1 MEVNFLDKE
10 KEIKEYITK
19 ELDFYI
25 DHGIYDEDKDYYIEE
40 DAIYISVDYE
50 EITIKNN
57 LSIMIYTEMCST
69 LMEKMLKY
77 LQFVERLYRKEV

>member
-1 MEVNFLDKE
+1 MEVNFLDRE

-19 ELDFYI
+19 ELDLYI
-25 DHGIYDEDKDYYIEE
+25 DHEIYDEDKDYYIEE

-57 LSIMIYTEMCST
+57 LSIVIYTEMCST

>member
-50 EITIKNN
+50 EITIRNN
-57 LSIMIYTEMCST
+57 LSIMLYTEMCST

>member
-40 DAIYISVDYE
+40 DTIYISVDYE

-57 LSIMIYTEMCST
+57 LSIMLYTEMCST
-69 LMEKMLKY
+69 FMEKMLKY
-77 LQFVERLYRKEV
+77 LQFVESLYRKEV

>member
-1 MEVNFLDKE
+1 MKVNFLDKE

-40 DAIYISVDYE
+40 DAIYISVDDE

-57 LSIMIYTEMCST
+57 LNILLETEMCST
-69 LMEKMLKY
+69 FMEEMLKY
-77 LQFVERLYRKEV
+77 LQFVESLYRKEV